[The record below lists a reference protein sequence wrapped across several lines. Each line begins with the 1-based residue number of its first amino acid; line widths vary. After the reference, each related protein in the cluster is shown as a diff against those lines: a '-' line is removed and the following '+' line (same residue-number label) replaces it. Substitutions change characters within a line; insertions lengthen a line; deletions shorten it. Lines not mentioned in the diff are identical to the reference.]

1 MVWRITF
8 FVVWEMKMQVNKM
21 KYARIERERRFLLW
35 ELPDGLEER
44 PYTHVTDHYLPDT
57 RLRLRRM
64 TDEMDNIVALKLTQ
78 KFGETAVPTQHT
90 TITNIYL
97 NEAEYQTLA
106 QLGGD
111 LLTKR
116 RYRYSSGNQT
126 FSVDVFEGQL
136 SGLILAEIEA
146 QTDEQLQTVS
156 LPAWAVAEVTNDNFF
171 TGGNLVTVTLAQ
183 LQAELAKHG

>member
-1 MVWRITF
+1 
-8 FVVWEMKMQVNKM
+8 MQVNKM

-44 PYTHVTDHYLPDT
+44 PYTHITDHYLPHT
-57 RLRLRRM
+57 RLRLRRVA
-64 TDEMDNIVALKLTQ
+64 DEADNIVALKLTQ
-78 KFGETAVPTQHT
+78 KIGETAVPTQHT

-106 QLGGD
+106 QLGGKR
-111 LLTKR
+111 LEKR
-116 RYRYSSGNQT
+116 RYRYSSSGHT
-126 FSVDVFEGQL
+126 FSVDVFDGLL

-146 QTDEQLQTVS
+146 QTDEQLQAVS
-156 LPAWAVAEVTNDNFF
+156 LPAWAVAEVSNDIFF

-183 LQAELAKHG
+183 LQAELARYEVIGD

>member
-1 MVWRITF
+1 M
-8 FVVWEMKMQVNKM
+8 MKVNTM
-21 KYARIERERRFLLW
+21 KYARIERERRFLLR
-35 ELPDGLEER
+35 EMPDGLLER
-44 PYTHVTDHYLPDT
+44 PYTLITDHYLPHT

-64 TDEMDNIVALKLTQ
+64 TSEMGEVAALKLTQ

-97 NEAEYQTLA
+97 NEVEYQILV

-116 RYRYSSGNQT
+116 RYRFASGKNT
-126 FSVDVFEGQL
+126 FSIDLFVGPL

-146 QTDEQLQTVS
+146 QSDEQLQNVPIPTWVI
-156 LPAWAVAEVTNDNFF
+156 AEVTNDIFF
-171 TGGNLVTVTLAQ
+171 TGGNLVAITPNQ
-183 LQAELAKHG
+183 LQAELAKYGI